1 MPLSVFHSA
10 FGILIVTTT
19 TPIEPLIITNLCI
32 HFMRRILKRL
42 LRLFCVEK
50 WNSRNGNFMNLFN
63 VLASTVQRFTDV
75 IIPLRDIYW
84 TGGVVNSLISF
95 IYIYIYCGLSLQL
108 IIFINSSC
116 HNCQNRSDMN
126 GHHTTQQAL
135 KWNLPK
141 RGAIIA
147 EVNPLAYSYAQY
159 SYWLLFNGTIK
170 EK

>member
-32 HFMRRILKRL
+32 HFMRRIRKRL

-84 TGGVVNSLISF
+84 TGGVVKSLISF
-95 IYIYIYCGLSLQL
+95 IYIYIVDYLCSWLYLSTVHA
-108 IIFINSSC
+108 ITVKIGVTWM
-116 HNCQNRSDMN
+116 D
-126 GHHTTQQAL
+126 TTQHNRR
-135 KWNLPK
+135 WNDTYLSGGQSSPK
-141 RGAIIA
+141 SIHWHTVMLNIHIDFYLM
-147 EVNPLAYSYAQY
+147 EQ
-159 SYWLLFNGTIK
+159 
-170 EK
+170 